1 MEKLQTK
8 TLLVISALLGIAAV
22 ILIVISMI
30 GQFETNWVLAA
41 GLGCVALGS
50 LINFISIFKNRK

>member
-1 MEKLQTK
+1 MVKLQTK

>member
-1 MEKLQTK
+1 MKLQTK